1 MSSHKDHLSHAYD
14 LTSVAETQKFYSDWA
29 ATYDAEILENGYATP
44 ERCAKVL
51 AGFTPEQDLAVLD
64 IGCGTGLSGKYLAQ
78 AGFTRID
85 GCDLNAEMLK
95 VAETRGVYDK
105 LWQSTLEDPFPF
117 EDGTYD
123 AITAVGVISIGGAPA
138 DLLYAML
145 KKLNSGGLAVF
156 SFNDHTLDVPEYK
169 CAMMAHT
176 DCGAFELLFKEHG
189 AHLPGKGIKSTVYV
203 MRKR

>member
-1 MSSHKDHLSHAYD
+1 MSTHKDHLSRAYD
-14 LTSVAETQKFYSDWA
+14 LISVDETQKFYSDWA
-29 ATYDAEILENGYATP
+29 ATYDAEILANGYATP
-44 ERCAKVL
+44 ERCAKAL

-64 IGCGTGLSGKYLAQ
+64 IGCGTGLSGKYLAS

-95 VAETRGVYDK
+95 VAETRGVYDT
-105 LWQSTLEDPFPF
+105 LWQSTLKDPFPF

-123 AITAVGVISIGGAPA
+123 AITAIGVIGVGGAPA

-156 SFNDHTLDVPEYK
+156 SFNDHTLEVPDFQ
-169 CAMMAHT
+169 CAIMAHT

-189 AHLPGKGIKSTVYV
+189 PHLPGKGMDSTVYV